1 METIMMTVAT
11 ITVEMIRTETM
22 TATSMA
28 AIMTD
33 MAIVA
38 EAIAAAAIPETQ
50 EEIQDPLQFLI
61 HLEANV
67 TRVETVTAEAVVLYM
82 HHKVTATNTTTVHI
96 D

>member
-1 METIMMTVAT
+1 MM
-11 ITVEMIRTETM
+11 
-22 TATSMA
+22 ATSMA

-82 HHKVTATNTTTVHI
+82 HHKVIAINTTTVHI